1 MLLIQS
7 QKSVKVLLDK
17 FERYAGMKKMG
28 LKRVALLLFILQLF
42 STLFSTNAFANEHE
56 ELYFEDSVNTY
67 ATVSTP
73 IKDSDIKISSRF
85 YELLFNK
92 AKNKND
98 RLYLIP
104 GGDVFGIKIKEANV
118 TVSAAKENS
127 ALKRGDK
134 ILTISG
140 KEIKE
145 PSDIAE
151 ALRDTKGGAVNIDII
166 RGGEKMTLTVIPKC
180 EDGEYKL
187 GVTLKRAACGIGTVS
202 FIDPETGA
210 FGGLGHGVCDSDS
223 GNLVELASGEV
234 TGVILGGVTRGEIGK
249 PGELSGVL
257 NKKCIGNIY
266 KNSDCGVFG
275 TLESF
280 ESESA
285 APLPVAKKN
294 ELRCGEAEIISTV
307 KGGKKSSYKI
317 EITEIDTSS
326 TGSKSF
332 KIKVTDPMLIALT
345 GGIVRGMSG
354 SPIIQDGKLVGAVTH
369 VMIAEPTEG
378 YGIFIENMLSAAQVQ
393 PKAA

>member
-1 MLLIQS
+1 
-7 QKSVKVLLDK
+7 
-17 FERYAGMKKMG
+17 MG
-28 LKRVALLLFILQLF
+28 LKRIALLLFILQLF
-42 STLFSTNAFANEHE
+42 STLLGTSAYASEREEFSLGDA
-56 ELYFEDSVNTY
+56 
-67 ATVSTP
+67 VSTYSDVSTS
-73 IKDSDIKISSRF
+73 IKDTDIKISSRF

-92 AKNKND
+92 SKNKND

-118 TVSAAKENS
+118 TVSSAKENS

-134 ILTISG
+134 ILAISG

-145 PSDIAE
+145 PDDISE
-151 ALRDTKGGAVNIDII
+151 ALRYSKGGAVNIDII

-223 GNLVELASGEV
+223 GGLVELAAGEV

-257 NKKCIGNIY
+257 GKKPIGNIY
-266 KNSDCGVFG
+266 TNSECGVFG
-275 TLESF
+275 TLENIDT
-280 ESESA
+280 EGRTA
-285 APLPVAKKN
+285 LPVAKKK
-294 ELRCGEAEIISTV
+294 ELKCGEAEIISTV

-369 VMIAEPTEG
+369 VMVAEPTEG
-378 YGIFIENMLSAAQVQ
+378 YGIFIENMLNAAQSQVQ